1 MRKKE
6 LTAMPLLKVTPYMKR
21 MAMEDVPKTEIRYG
35 RTYKEYKRGGY
46 TRCCIKDGI
55 LKLAIFYTE
64 PMRMGATMPKY
75 EMYFDKKKQEYITYD
90 RENEKWLTSTYYNLS
105 SPNYLYY
112 CAEKLHFS
120 RETKKAVSRYF
131 DNGNKGIGAIRVFQN
146 QILADRLKA
155 KHKRETDPWDEDLKQ
170 TPDLPKDWDAWVSKV
185 GVPEHYIFY
194 TYSKNKKGQTGYC
207 SHCGRDVPIK
217 EPRYNKEG
225 FCPKCR
231 ARITYKAIGKCG
243 CVETRH
249 FTAHLIQRCEDGVM
263 LREFSVKRIHRR
275 YEHKNPYVYAHEL
288 RRVICNKSG
297 VPMRA
302 YYYAT
307 YKQTSPRWIGGCL
320 ASVSRGYFSNYYDGR
335 VYGKTMPSLLN
346 NELQRTGIWEYYKR
360 KGTVEPE
367 RFLRALGEKPYL
379 EKIAKVGLSTLFDEQ
394 AYRYYYG
401 EDDIKIDTSQTSLT
415 KMLGVNAQQL
425 KRMRACNSGRQIW
438 LWLRYEKTSGHAIS
452 DKVMGWLCSNK
463 LTPKDFKFI
472 REKMSMEQI
481 YNYVNR
487 QMRETD
493 MDLKEVLNT
502 WSDYLSMARRLNL
515 DTDDA
520 IIYRVRKLKQ
530 RHDELVEICNEKAD
544 AIRAGEI
551 LELFPNIEK
560 VMAGLK
566 SKYAFSD
573 DKYTVIVPDKIEDI
587 LLEGRTLH
595 HCVSDDKYWERIAT
609 NESYVMFLRKTES
622 PDKAYY
628 TLEVEP
634 CGTVR
639 QKRTMYDRQ
648 NEDIEEARAFI
659 RKWQKEIRDRMSGK
673 DRKLAQK
680 SKVLRLAEFAQ
691 MDKDNVLINTG
702 LLQGQRLVDVLMADL
717 MEVAA

>member
-6 LTAMPLLKVTPYMKR
+6 LTAMPILKVTPYMKR
-21 MAMEDVPKTEIRYG
+21 MAMEDVPKTEKRYG

-55 LKLAIFYTE
+55 LKVAIFYTE

-75 EMYFDKKKQEYITYD
+75 ELYFDKKKQDYITYD

-131 DNGNKGIGAIRVFQN
+131 DNGYEGLGAIREFQN
-146 QILADRLKA
+146 QILSDRLKA

-170 TPDLPKDWDAWVSKV
+170 TPDLPKDWDNWVSKV
-185 GVPEHYIFY
+185 GIPEHFIFY
-194 TYSKNKKGQTGYC
+194 TYSKKKGQTGYC

-225 FCPKCR
+225 VCPKCHT
-231 ARITYKAIGKCG
+231 RITYKAIGKCG
-243 CVETRH
+243 CVETRY

-263 LREFSVKRIHRR
+263 LREFSVKRIHRK

-288 RRVICNKSG
+288 RRVICNKNG

-307 YKQTSPRWIGGCL
+307 YKQTIPRWIGGGL
-320 ASVSRGYFSNYYDGR
+320 ASVSRGYFSNYYDGK

-346 NELQRTGIWEYYKR
+346 NELQRTGIWEYYRR
-360 KGTVEPE
+360 KGAVEPE
-367 RFLRALGEKPYL
+367 RFLRAVQEKPYL

-401 EDDIKIDTSQTSLT
+401 EDDIKIDTTQTSLT

-438 LWLRYEKTSGHAIS
+438 LWLRYEKSSEHSIS
-452 DKVMGWLCSNK
+452 DKVMAWLCSHD

-487 QMRETD
+487 QMRETG
-493 MDLKEVLNT
+493 MQLKEVLNT

-566 SKYAFSD
+566 AKYAFSD

-609 NESYVMFLRKTES
+609 NESYVMFLRRTES

-634 CGTVR
+634 GGTVR